1 MSSQPRCLSQRNA
14 EFGKPTSDVCTC
26 QGEDWHIGRQV
37 AVMTGE
43 RWLGRLAYG
52 SWGLAT
58 LPCSGPGQDKA
69 GDICLGAPVL
79 SRGRGAATTLDPCTH
94 EALRPLPQHCLQHLL
109 AKVFLH
115 FPQFLVRI
123 LAGHGRQR

>member
-69 GDICLGAPVL
+69 GDICLEHL
-79 SRGRGAATTLDPCTH
+79 SSAEGGGRPPPSTH
-94 EALRPLPQHCLQHLL
+94 ARMKP
-109 AKVFLH
+109 
-115 FPQFLVRI
+115 
-123 LAGHGRQR
+123 